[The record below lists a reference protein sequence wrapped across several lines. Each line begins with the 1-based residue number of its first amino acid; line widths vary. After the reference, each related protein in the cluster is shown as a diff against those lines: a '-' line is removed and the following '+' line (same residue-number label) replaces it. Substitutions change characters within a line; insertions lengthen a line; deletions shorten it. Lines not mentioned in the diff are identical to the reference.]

1 MTDRN
6 STYSNNKPQIIFHL
20 FFSIAISSLFLRSS
34 MFVYSV
40 SSIFFNG
47 AYFISIVGL
56 ITKVII
62 FDRFSIKELIAGAC
76 LLFTSFLASYMSEDY
91 DIFFYALL
99 IIACKNITFKNVIKN
114 HFFVN
119 SILLISVTFLALNG
133 FLTDIIFQRDGILR
147 HSLGLLYPTVYAARV
162 FFLIASY
169 IYLKK
174 YKLTIINLLIVLGI
188 GYFTFYMTNG
198 RLDLL
203 SLILLCT
210 LVYVLQ
216 FVDNKRLKI
225 VGFVGLFFPIIST
238 IIAWITAY
246 FYNAQSNTWY
256 VINLLFSGRLGL
268 GYIALNRYDI
278 KIFGQKI
285 YEQGLGGIEGLN
297 NITNSYFFI
306 DSSYLAIL
314 VKYGWAFL
322 VVIMILIANT
332 LIKFYKKKEYKFII
346 IYIIICIN
354 CLVATFF
361 YSVPVNPFILGI
373 FSNIYNDKE
382 S

>member
-314 VKYGWAFL
+314 VKYGW
-322 VVIMILIANT
+322 
-332 LIKFYKKKEYKFII
+332 
-346 IYIIICIN
+346 
-354 CLVATFF
+354 
-361 YSVPVNPFILGI
+361 
-373 FSNIYNDKE
+373 E
-382 S
+382 SSP